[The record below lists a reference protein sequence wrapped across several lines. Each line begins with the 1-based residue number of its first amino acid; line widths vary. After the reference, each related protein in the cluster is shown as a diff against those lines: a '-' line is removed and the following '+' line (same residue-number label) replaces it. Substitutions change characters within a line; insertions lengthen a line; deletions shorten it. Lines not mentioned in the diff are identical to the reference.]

1 MRGTGYGV
9 LGDRD
14 GQSAWG
20 MGQSAWSIGQ
30 SAWGMEYGGQGR
42 AIGIGLSVF

>member
-20 MGQSAWSIGQ
+20 MGQSAWG
-30 SAWGMEYGGQGR
+30 AEQGDWNR
-42 AIGIGLSVF
+42 IICFLTSVF